1 MGMLEILSLL
11 SCKDGDELF
20 EKVKDILFDFNIC
33 VYGEDGL
40 VKDVRELCW
49 DVAEVLKNNTK

>member
-1 MGMLEILSLL
+1 MNMFKLINLM

-20 EKVKDILFDFNIC
+20 EKVKEILFDFNIC
-33 VYGEDGL
+33 VYDEDGL

-49 DVAEVLKNNTK
+49 DVAEVLNKEK